1 MTCQHRR
8 SGSRSPFALGMS
20 RFRIYRRS
28 AIAFIQQASAEHFPP
43 NVGNGARGQSMVSA
57 KRTFAATRGTLAGD
71 ILWLAVIAGVL
82 AIIMV
87 N

>member
-1 MTCQHRR
+1 
-8 SGSRSPFALGMS
+8 
-20 RFRIYRRS
+20 
-28 AIAFIQQASAEHFPP
+28 
-43 NVGNGARGQSMVSA
+43 MVSA

-71 ILWLAVIAGVL
+71 LLWLAVIAGVL